1 MALSHSSAA
10 WNGQALS
17 RDGGQLAAFDPRLK
31 LLLAV
36 AFALAVVLVEGS
48 VLKAFFVVV
57 GLSLCVAARIPRA
70 KLLRRIAAL
79 EGFMVMMVILLPFT
93 VPGPTLFTVGG
104 LHASWTGLFQ
114 GIDILLTATAV
125 VCGLMALVGSLPA
138 NVLGQTL
145 ASLGVPERL
154 VALLMLTVRYLD
166 VVGGEYRRMRNS
178 MRARAFVAG
187 TNRHTWRSVGHLV
200 GMGLL
205 RSIDRAERVT
215 DAMRC
220 RGFDGRYPILYPFR
234 WQPRDSLAAT
244 AAMLALT
251 GVVMWSML

>member
-1 MALSHSSAA
+1 
-10 WNGQALS
+10 
-17 RDGGQLAAFDPRLK
+17 LAAFDPRLK

-48 VLKAFFVVV
+48 ALKAFFVVV

-166 VVGGEYRRMRNS
+166 VVGGEYRPCAAADSTADIRYS
-178 MRARAFVAG
+178 IPFAG
-187 TNRHTWRSVGHLV
+187 NRGTAS
-200 GMGLL
+200 L
-205 RSIDRAERVT
+205 RPLPCLR
-215 DAMRC
+215 
-220 RGFDGRYPILYPFR
+220 
-234 WQPRDSLAAT
+234 
-244 AAMLALT
+244 
-251 GVVMWSML
+251 

>member
-1 MALSHSSAA
+1 MALGHSSAA

-31 LLLAV
+31 LMLSIG
-36 AFALAVVLVEGS
+36 FALAVVLVES
-48 VLKAFFVVV
+48 TALKALFAVV
-57 GLSLCVAARIPRA
+57 GLSLCVIAGIPRA

-79 EGFMVMMVILLPFT
+79 EGFMVLMVLLLPFT
-93 VPGPTLFTVGG
+93 VPGPTLFSVGG
-104 LHASWTGLFQ
+104 LHASWTGLHQ
-114 GIDILLTATAV
+114 GVDILLTATAV
-125 VCGLMALVGSLPA
+125 VAGLMALVGSLPA

-145 ASLGVPERL
+145 ASFGVPERL

-234 WQPRDSLAAT
+234 WQLHDTVAALAS
-244 AAMLALT
+244 ALVLI
-251 GVVMWSML
+251 GVVMWSMP